1 MPEIR
6 DGSVVVQACAR
17 IPGQRAK
24 IALSALSPSVDPVGA
39 TVGTKGVRINAI
51 SKELRDENIDA
62 IEYSNKPEIFV
73 SRAMSPAITNSV
85 KIDGNKAIVYINSD
99 QKSKAIGKNGLNI
112 RLATTLTGYEI
123 ELIESDKA
131 EKSGEGLKDLKALF
145 GGL

>member
-1 MPEIR
+1 
-6 DGSVVVQACAR
+6 
-17 IPGQRAK
+17 
-24 IALSALSPSVDPVGA
+24 
-39 TVGTKGVRINAI
+39 
-51 SKELRDENIDA
+51 
-62 IEYSNKPEIFV
+62 
-73 SRAMSPAITNSV
+73 AITNSV